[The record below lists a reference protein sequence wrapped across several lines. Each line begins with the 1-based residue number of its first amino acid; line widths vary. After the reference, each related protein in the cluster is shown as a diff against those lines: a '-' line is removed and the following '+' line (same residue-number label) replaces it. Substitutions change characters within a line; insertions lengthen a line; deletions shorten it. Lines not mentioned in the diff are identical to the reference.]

1 MLNKLRTTI
10 ASPGSAGRVAQY
22 LFGEILQHTP
32 TSFRSRLYAGDNF
45 FCPICEHTLKKFLT
59 LYRPYHAWCPICWS
73 LQRHRMVWLFF
84 QQNADLFTQ
93 SLKFLHVAPE
103 NALANRLLNISS
115 LEYLSFDLNDRSA
128 MLKMDITEIKAPDN
142 YFDII
147 YCSHVLEHV
156 VDDRK
161 AIDELYRV
169 LKPGGWAAIMVPI
182 TAPSTIEDPTIID
195 PVERE
200 RLFGQYDHVRRYGLD
215 IIKRLE
221 TGGFNVTVITPNDL
235 ANQGDINKFGLLES
249 DKIFYCLK

>member
-1 MLNKLRTTI
+1 
-10 ASPGSAGRVAQY
+10 
-22 LFGEILQHTP
+22 
-32 TSFRSRLYAGDNF
+32 
-45 FCPICEHTLKKFLT
+45 
-59 LYRPYHAWCPICWS
+59 
-73 LQRHRMVWLFF
+73 MVWLFF
-84 QQNADLFTQ
+84 QQNTDLFTQ
-93 SLKFLHVAPE
+93 SPKFLHVAPE
-103 NALANRLLNISS
+103 NALTNRLLNISS
-115 LEYLSFDLNDRSA
+115 LEYLSIDLKDRSA
-128 MLKMDITEIKAPDN
+128 MLKMDITEINAPDN

-156 VDDRK
+156 DDDRK

-200 RLFGQYDHVRRYGLD
+200 RFFGQYDHVRRYGLD

-221 TGGFNVTVITPNDL
+221 TGGFKVTVITPNDL
-235 ANQGDINKFGLLES
+235 ANQGDIQRFGLLES